1 METHQPQHQQA
12 YGYAQQLVET
22 YFRMLTAGCGDKAA
36 CTNANCRSNREFK
49 VMSPTDAAIR
59 SIFFATRAPVPL
71 CMPLV
76 PIVAASSIA
85 QSPPSSTLEEEEEE
99 EEEGPETDDVDD
111 QSPMRPSTP
120 RRRLSSAVRLDL
132 NINFTTEVEEDS
144 EEDRDSDLLN
154 ALNYRALSTDGRKL
168 SLPKQK
174 LLEAIQKRFPASQAH
189 NQLQR

>member
-1 METHQPQHQQA
+1 METHQQQHQQA

-22 YFRMLTAGCGDKAA
+22 YFQMLTAGCGDQAA

-59 SIFFATRAPVPL
+59 SIFFATRAPVSL

-76 PIVAASSIA
+76 PAAAPFLRKST
-85 QSPPSSTLEEEEEE
+85 PSSAPEEEG
-99 EEEGPETDDVDD
+99 EEGPETDDVDD
-111 QSPMRPSTP
+111 QSVRPSTP

-132 NINFTTEVEEDS
+132 NINFTTEVDEDN
-144 EEDRDSDLLN
+144 EEDRDSGPMN
-154 ALNYRALSTDGRKL
+154 AANNRALSTDGRKL